1 MKKIICF
8 LLSAALVTNFG
19 LSLAQTRAAS
29 LEEQRLFINELM
41 ASNKNTI
48 RDGDIDDP
56 KHGTLGGAYSDWI
69 ELYNASSESVDLS
82 GYSISDDGA
91 TWVFP
96 KGNIPPKGYL
106 IIWAS
111 DKDKVTSDGQ
121 LHTNF
126 KLSTDGELIVLRSPE
141 GEVIDSVTYGRLS
154 DDESYGRSI
163 DGGEEFLIFSK
174 ATPNASNNNSQ
185 AIVLEPVFFTSSRF
199 LY

>member
-1 MKKIICF
+1 MRKIICF
-8 LLSAALVTNFG
+8 LLFAALVTNFG
-19 LSLAQTRAAS
+19 LSVAQTRAAS
-29 LEEQRLFINELM
+29 LEDQRLFINELM

-48 RDGDIDDP
+48 RDGDIGDP

-69 ELYNASSESVDLS
+69 ELYNASSESVDLT

-126 KLSTDGELIVLRSPE
+126 KLSTDGEIIVLKTPD
-141 GEVIDSVTYGRLS
+141 GEVVDSVSYGRLA
-154 DDESYGRSI
+154 DDESYGRST
-163 DGGEEFLIFSK
+163 DGGKEFLIFSQP
-174 ATPNASNNNSQ
+174 TPNESNDNSQ
-185 AIVLEPVFFTSSRF
+185 TIVLEPVFPQSRF